1 MKKHYILNFKNY
13 ILVTLYIISIILLIS
28 DIENFTIFIIAKI
41 IGLIYFIIFTY
52 RNIISPQHIFYYIL
66 FLLTCQYQI
75 LKI

>member
-52 RNIISPQHIFYYIL
+52 RNIINR
-66 FLLTCQYQI
+66 
-75 LKI
+75 